1 LLAHNCN
8 ALGAIPEGTEPCDV
22 ISVQVSVHG
31 FDQFEVK
38 LADELEIAIDLL
50 QNRIDDQGLPTPPT
64 GEKVGVG
71 PGGLIE

>member
-1 LLAHNCN
+1 
-8 ALGAIPEGTEPCDV
+8 V

-50 QNRIDDQGLPTPPT
+50 
-64 GEKVGVG
+64 
-71 PGGLIE
+71 